1 MGVMPAM
8 GGGQGRDVR
17 ASPPGILV
25 EFCGQAGR
33 LIHSTS
39 SF

>member
-17 ASPPGILV
+17 ASLRDLSGVLPAG
-25 EFCGQAGR
+25 GQ
-33 LIHSTS
+33 IDPFHK
-39 SF
+39 